1 MILPIIPLRQLQ
13 LVKGEAIS
21 ALCHCSVKTK
31 IIFSYVREYR
41 TLFRFHAFSDT
52 LPMPCRHVSSIDT
65 TRWKTRL
72 GKLPR
77 ERTVRSRA
85 NGIPFS
91 DQLQE
96 ISGIFP
102 FARIPICSRI
112 TCKEIG
118 FPFWCFGAFE
128 CSKLSHLTRNV
139 SIFNHSA

>member
-1 MILPIIPLRQLQ
+1 MGGHLTIKDTPAKKSLRQNHILD
-13 LVKGEAIS
+13 LDEFSKSDIEVIFDNTDSMMEVLTRGIRKVP
-21 ALCHCSVKTK
+21 ALRVEETPSE
-31 IIFSYVREYR
+31 S
-41 TLFRFHAFSDT
+41 LS
-52 LPMPCRHVSSIDT
+52 
-65 TRWKTRL
+65 
-72 GKLPR
+72 
-77 ERTVRSRA
+77 TVRSRA

-96 ISGIFP
+96 IPGIFP

-139 SIFNHSA
+139 PIFNHSA